1 MRGARAWGNP
11 WAAARKSFHSAP
23 DPGQAWAKKKNWE
36 DKLMPTRRSFA
47 ALAGLAMPSLV
58 QAQTAWPNDKPVE
71 VIVPFPAGGGV
82 DVMTRLIMPLVANR
96 IPGMR
101 PVVLNRTGASGQI
114 GMEATFNAAPDGY
127 TLGATTLPAQ
137 NSIALERPVRFRP
150 LDFTFLAN
158 IVEDGNCFYVRQESP
173 IRDVAHL
180 IELARARPGQMTFAT
195 TGIGSDDH
203 IFMVGFEAATGI
215 PPMIHIP
222 FAGAAPLIPQLLGG
236 HFDLAA
242 INVGDCLALKREGKV
257 RCLAQANRVRWSEAA
272 DVPTL
277 RELGFDIVYGAS
289 RGIVG
294 PPGLPRAIAER
305 LENALRESIADPA
318 FTREAE
324 RQLMPLRAAVG
335 RDYAAMAGE
344 IDQRVQALWRARPW
358 RG

>member
-1 MRGARAWGNP
+1 
-11 WAAARKSFHSAP
+11 
-23 DPGQAWAKKKNWE
+23 
-36 DKLMPTRRSFA
+36 MPTRRSLA
-47 ALAGLAMPSLV
+47 ALAGLAMPAIA
-58 QAQTAWPNDKPVE
+58 QAQVAWPNDKPVE
-71 VIVPFPAGGGV
+71 VVVPFPPGGGV
-82 DVMTRLIMPLVANR
+82 DVMTRLIIPLVATR
-96 IPGMR
+96 IPGLR
-101 PVVLNRTGASGQI
+101 PVVLNRTGAAGQI
-114 GMEATFNAAPDGY
+114 GLEATFNAAPDGY

-137 NSIALERPVRFRP
+137 NSIALERPVRYRA

-158 IVEDGNCFYVRQESP
+158 IVEDGNCFYVRQDSP
-173 IRDVAHL
+173 IRDIAHL

-236 HFDLAA
+236 HFDVAA
-242 INVGDCLALKREGKV
+242 INVGDCLQLKREGKV
-257 RCLAQANRVRWSEAA
+257 RCLAQANRARWSEAA
-272 DVPTL
+272 DVPTF
-277 RELGFDIVYGAS
+277 RELGIDIVYGAS
-289 RGIVG
+289 RGIIA

-305 LENALRESIADPA
+305 LESALREALADPA

-324 RQLMPLRAAVG
+324 RQLMPLRPVVG
-335 RDYAAMAGE
+335 QEYRAMATD

>member
-1 MRGARAWGNP
+1 MT
-11 WAAARKSFHSAP
+11 
-23 DPGQAWAKKKNWE
+23 
-36 DKLMPTRRSFA
+36 TRRNLA
-47 ALAGLAMPSLV
+47 ALAGLALPAV
-58 QAQTAWPNDKPVE
+58 ARAQPAWPNDKVVE
-71 VIVPFPAGGGV
+71 VVVPFPAGGGV
-82 DVMTRLIMPLVANR
+82 DVMTRLIMPLVAQR
-96 IPGMR
+96 IPGLR

-127 TLGATTLPAQ
+127 TLGATTLPAV

-150 LDFTFLAN
+150 LDFTFIAN
-158 IVEDGNCFYVRQESP
+158 IVEDGNCFYVRHESP

-180 IELARARPGQMTFAT
+180 IELARARPGQLTFAT

-236 HFDLAA
+236 HFDVAA

-257 RCLAQANRVRWSEAA
+257 RCLAQANLVRWTEAA
-272 DVPTL
+272 DVPTF
-277 RELGFDIVYGAS
+277 RELGLDIVYGAS
-289 RGIVG
+289 RGIVA

-305 LENALRESIADPA
+305 LENAFREAMADPA

-324 RQLMPLRAAVG
+324 RQLIPLRPVVG
-335 RDYAAMAGE
+335 RGYRAMAVE
-344 IDQRVQALWRARPW
+344 IDERVQALWRARPW